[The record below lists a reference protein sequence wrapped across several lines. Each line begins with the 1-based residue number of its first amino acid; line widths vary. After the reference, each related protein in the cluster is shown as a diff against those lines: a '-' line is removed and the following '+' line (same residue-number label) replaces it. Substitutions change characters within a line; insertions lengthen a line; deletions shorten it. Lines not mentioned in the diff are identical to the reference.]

1 LSFWTK
7 EKILMYVD
15 ACETLNYPD
24 IPLGPYFKKVIHAE
38 DTVMDI
44 GCGPGVVSLYL
55 ASLCQSVTAV
65 DPDED
70 AISYL
75 KQIAAKRGIANLNI
89 VRSKWPEPSLA
100 PCDVT
105 VIAYVFHALNDLEKI
120 KELLRITK
128 RTGIILEPVTK
139 LGFHEP
145 LYHHLGIKM
154 KKPNHNSNSSK
165 TIEMLQSLGVSV
177 AVEEIAHDFG
187 QPVDTYDEA
196 AAFLWGKLHIGEEHY
211 EKVRDCIEDYTE
223 SRQGRLY
230 VPNHRINRLITFQ
243 TGAWH

>member
-1 LSFWTK
+1 
-7 EKILMYVD
+7 MYVD
-15 ACETLNYPD
+15 ACEMLNYPD
-24 IPLGPYFKKVIHAE
+24 IPLGQYFKKVITAD

-70 AISYL
+70 AISFL
-75 KQIAAKRGIANLNI
+75 KQTAAERGIANLDI
-89 VRSKWPEPSLA
+89 VHSKWPVPALA

-139 LGFHEP
+139 MGFYEP
-145 LYHHLGIKM
+145 LYRHLGIEM
-154 KKPNHNSNSSK
+154 KKPEGSRSPK
-165 TIEMLQSLGVSV
+165 TIEMLQSLGASV
-177 AVEEIAHDFG
+177 EVEEIAHDFG
-187 QPVDTYDEA
+187 QPVDSYDEA
-196 AAFLWGKLHIGEEHY
+196 AAFLWGKLHIDEEY
-211 EKVRDCIEDYTE
+211 YQKVRQCIEDYTE

-230 VPNHRINRLITFQ
+230 VPNHRTNRLITFKA
-243 TGAWH
+243 GARH